1 MFSPSGNP
9 SWPLNFPSPFCRKYY
24 WEESPRGA
32 KTSKTIFAETDNVSH
47 RPIHRRLITPPSVV
61 PSTNFGVLPDPALW
75 TEKELETNPALQT
88 RQGNFPPLP
97 AKIVPGM
104 DIGGF
109 RIIEQIGSGGM
120 AAIYRALQKSSERE
134 IALKV
139 LSPHLAPIQTA
150 VERFHREAEL
160 AGRFDHPGII
170 PIYRRG
176 VDQGYHYYAMKLMS
190 GPTLAEFIDKA
201 EGTRGE
207 GFFRESALLF
217 ASLCR
222 TVAAIHS
229 RDIIHQDIK
238 PTNLILANEPGGGR
252 LVLTDFGVAAD
263 LRRLEFLEAAEIS
276 IASEREA
283 LLLGTPAYM
292 APERFIQGKEGPD
305 PRSDIYSLGLCL
317 YELVTGVLPFPSCG
331 DAEMARLK
339 LAQKP
344 PSPRSVLATVPLG
357 LEAIIRQAIES
368 HILLRYQTAV
378 EMALDLER
386 FAQNRRPNT
395 RKHSSPEIPSQHQL
409 PPDEEQNDGAGEFAL
424 I

>member
-1 MFSPSGNP
+1 M
-9 SWPLNFPSPFCRKYY
+9 
-24 WEESPRGA
+24 
-32 KTSKTIFAETDNVSH
+32 SH
-47 RPIHRRLITPPSVV
+47 RPIHRRLITPPFVV
-61 PSTNFGVLPDPALW
+61 PSKNFGVLPDPALW
-75 TEKELETNPALQT
+75 TEKEIETDPAPKT
-88 RQGNFPPLP
+88 RQEEFPDLP

-104 DIGGF
+104 EIGGF
-109 RIIEQIGSGGM
+109 RIIEPIGSGGT
-120 AAIYRALQKSSERE
+120 AAIYRALQRSSDRE

-139 LSPHLAPIQTA
+139 LSPHLAPIQAA

-160 AGRFDHPGII
+160 PARFDHPGII

-176 VDQGYHYYAMKLMS
+176 VDLGYHYYAMKLMR

-207 GFFRESALLF
+207 ALFRDAALLF

-222 TVAAIHS
+222 TVAAVHS
-229 RDIIHQDIK
+229 RDLIHQDIK
-238 PTNLILANEPGGGR
+238 PTNLFLANDSNRNR

-263 LRRLEFLEAAEIS
+263 LSRPEFMEAADIS
-276 IASEREA
+276 IAPKGEA

-292 APERFIQGKEGPD
+292 APERFIQGKQNPD
-305 PRSDIYSLGLCL
+305 PRSDVYSLGLCL
-317 YELVTGVLPFPSCG
+317 YELVTGVLPFPACG
-331 DAEMARLK
+331 DEEMARLK

-386 FAQNRRPNT
+386 FAQNRRSNT
-395 RKHSSPEIPSQHQL
+395 RKHRGPEAPFL
-409 PPDEEQNDGAGEFAL
+409 NPPPPDEEDIDGAGEFAL